1 MISYI
6 MNFKGATIVEEPK
19 VKSLLKAMNLLD
31 MFTQPPYEYGV
42 SDLARKFSYPK
53 STVHNIFSTFT
64 LYGLLKY
71 DEATQKYRLG
81 NKAAE
86 FGNSFRKSNSM
97 LSIMRPYLS
106 QISAELKETVFLAT
120 ESNNEV
126 LYIDASYS
134 PYVAGGEIIGVRAPL
149 YCTGIGKALL
159 SCMDDETINR
169 ILAKPMKPFT
179 PDTKTTPEELWNEIN
194 FIRSHGYSVDN
205 MEHEF
210 GVKCVAVPLINE
222 DGHLKGAIS
231 VSGPSLRFPETTIK
245 KYAKILKDVS
255 LEVKHIL

>member
-1 MISYI
+1 MEQ
-6 MNFKGATIVEEPK
+6 AK

-42 SDLARKFSYPK
+42 SDLARKFDYPK

-86 FGNSFRKSNSM
+86 LGNSFRKSNSM

-120 ESNNEV
+120 VSNNEV

-134 PYVAGGEIIGVRAPL
+134 PYANWWRDYWCQSTFVL
-149 YCTGIGKALL
+149 YWYWQSATR
-159 SCMDDETINR
+159 M
-169 ILAKPMKPFT
+169 
-179 PDTKTTPEELWNEIN
+179 
-194 FIRSHGYSVDN
+194 HG
-205 MEHEF
+205 
-210 GVKCVAVPLINE
+210 
-222 DGHLKGAIS
+222 
-231 VSGPSLRFPETTIK
+231 
-245 KYAKILKDVS
+245 
-255 LEVKHIL
+255 